1 MKILHTSDWH
11 LGRRPVGG
19 IGEYSKTRY
28 EDYFNAAE
36 FIVDKAIENKI
47 DVFII
52 AGDLFDRSSLL
63 PDILFRTENLL
74 KKLKEN
80 NIEVLL
86 IEGNHDKIYTHDD
99 SWITYLENRNLVII
113 PKMFKRDDE
122 YIFEPYI
129 KDDIYFYGVPYQ
141 GVIIDEVLM
150 ELSKKI
156 NPDNKNIIIVHTG
169 IGGNFIPGC
178 TKSEVIDLFKDKVV
192 YIAGGH
198 LHTFKYYPKNNPFF
212 FVPGCPEYWD
222 LNEKENKGYIIFD
235 TETNEYQFFESKK
248 RKVSDHSLNSD
259 NIYEKIDDIN
269 VEEGEIIKLKLLNNS
284 SPLIDTDDL
293 EQKLIEKGALKVII
307 NISYESI
314 KNNINDIRNLNKKN
328 IEEMVIESWKNTF
341 SVNSSK
347 TIEYLDILKTKVNEK
362 SQDIF
367 DSFDHFLD
375 LIIEGENNED

>member
-1 MKILHTSDWH
+1 
-11 LGRRPVGG
+11 
-19 IGEYSKTRY
+19 
-28 EDYFNAAE
+28 
-36 FIVDKAIENKI
+36 
-47 DVFII
+47 
-52 AGDLFDRSSLL
+52 
-63 PDILFRTENLL
+63 
-74 KKLKEN
+74 
-80 NIEVLL
+80 
-86 IEGNHDKIYTHDD
+86 
-99 SWITYLENRNLVII
+99 
-113 PKMFKRDDE
+113 
-122 YIFEPYI
+122 
-129 KDDIYFYGVPYQ
+129 
-141 GVIIDEVLM
+141 M